1 NEKSLLVILTKY
13 FILTIGIFH
22 GGLFDAKGKKLEME
36 WTRMQEDKYD
46 GRTIFR
52 VLMSYKKPIL
62 LGLFL
67 GISLVL
73 GAVLV
78 SQVVGNEKKAI
89 IYAVEHGVRE
99 SSQLRE
105 KIQQQTSNQSEQEF
119 NDVQEPLMESLPV
132 IQEKRFTVLLV
143 GVDRRPGEKTFS
155 NTDSLLVASINT
167 INGKI
172 ALLSIPRDTRVTI
185 AGLGTQKINAAARVG
200 KGLETTTALIEGLT
214 GQRIDGYVLTNFSG
228 FKTIID
234 ILGGV
239 TIAVEK
245 DMYYVTGD
253 AADGVINLKKGTQRL
268 NGAQALQYARFR
280 NDAFGDISRTA
291 RQQAVLKAL
300 GKEFMQI
307 KTVPKLPWLIPQIS
321 KAVDTNLSVSQ
332 LWSLTNVLLHIEKPE
347 ISSQTLPG
355 NFLTEN
361 NISYWKVD
369 PRKSSVVVKRLFEEG
384 KTSSVFGTP

>member
-1 NEKSLLVILTKY
+1 M
-13 FILTIGIFH
+13 TIGIFKA
-22 GGLFDAKGKKLEME
+22 GLIDAIEKKLEME
-36 WTRMQEDKYD
+36 WAGMQENKYT

-52 VLMSYKKPIL
+52 VLMPYKKPII

-67 GISLVL
+67 GVSLVL

-78 SQVVGNEKKAI
+78 NQVVGNENKSI
-89 IYAVEHGVRE
+89 IYAAEHEGGE
-99 SSQLRE
+99 SSQLGEEVQR
-105 KIQQQTSNQSEQEF
+105 QTSSQTEQGF
-119 NDVQEPLMESLPV
+119 DNVHEPLMESVPV
-132 IQEKRFTVLLV
+132 SQEKRFTVLLV
-143 GVDRRPGEKTFS
+143 GVDRRPEDKTFS
-155 NTDSLLVASINT
+155 NTDSLLVASVNT
-167 INGKI
+167 VNGKI
-172 ALLSIPRDTRVTI
+172 GLLSIPRDTRVTI
-185 AGLGTQKINAAARVG
+185 PGLGTQKINAAARVG

-214 GQRIDGYVLTNFSG
+214 GQRINGYVLTNFSG

-239 TIAVEK
+239 TLAVEK

-253 AADGVINLKKGTQRL
+253 AADGMINLKKGTQRL

-280 NDAFGDISRTA
+280 NDAFGDISRTS
-291 RQQAVLKAL
+291 RQQAVLKAI
-300 GKEFMQI
+300 GKEFLQI

-321 KAVDTNLSVSQ
+321 KAIQTNLSGSQ
-332 LWSLTNVLLHIEKPE
+332 LWSLTNVLLHVKTPE

-369 PRKSSVVVKRLFEEG
+369 PRNSSVVVKRFFEEG
-384 KTSSVFGTP
+384 KTSSVFFK